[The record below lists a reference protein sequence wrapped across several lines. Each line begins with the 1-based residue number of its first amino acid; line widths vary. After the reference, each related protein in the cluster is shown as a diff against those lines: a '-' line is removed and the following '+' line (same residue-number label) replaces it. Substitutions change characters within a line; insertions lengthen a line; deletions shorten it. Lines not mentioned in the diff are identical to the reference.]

1 MSQLDFPVRRVEDAM
16 LADKTEQSAHHNR
29 DAKMIR
35 DMTEDG
41 ECRRVENAKVLLYPD
56 CLSRDQVK
64 LRFTAYLT
72 KL

>member
-1 MSQLDFPVRRVEDAM
+1 MSLLDYPVRRVEDAM
-16 LADKTEQSAHHNR
+16 LTDKPEQSAYHNR

-41 ECRRVENAKVLLYPD
+41 ECRRVGNAKVPMYPD
-56 CLSRDQVK
+56 CLSRDLVK

>member
-1 MSQLDFPVRRVEDAM
+1 MSILDYPVRRVEDAM
-16 LADKTEQSAHHNR
+16 LSNR
-29 DAKMIR
+29 DAKVIR

-41 ECRRVENAKVLLYPD
+41 ECRRVENAEVLMYPD
-56 CLSRDQVK
+56 CLSRDLVK